1 MSITE
6 EEAAAMFA
14 YNPGFTPGTSA
25 SSNLNLLQDIYSMSG
40 SPVFAYQQGLI
51 TPGMLLDMIK
61 AQTKTEVM
69 KGDDVDYKSIEQRAQ
84 AVGDE
89 VLLAA
94 YQQIKDGMAL
104 SGVKRWLIREW
115 GKGGLST
122 QEEAEIEALFETGG
136 DLNEYER
143 RIRNAESAFA
153 KTESGEWTQDALT
166 GNYLGSMND
175 ADASAVLKSFGFT
188 GLLAQPAF
196 WKTIPD
202 EEYAKKSVADLAAA
216 ETKYNEMQK
225 LQSALTQKSMGAA
238 NQAYADFMKQI
249 PETGATRSQQQLA
262 NEQNLKKA
270 PEMGTREY
278 QEMISR
284 GAESYMKGGA
294 YMTAG
299 GPSAGATAPP
309 TPALPGNTNQ
319 AIMSRLTPQEREYWA
334 KMAQSYAG
342 RGVQSQGIGKVSAAK
357 TETDRLIASSDE
369 NKKLAMEKGITP
381 ALALLAQAPKYAAQL
396 STPAPRA
403 QKAKPRV
410 LSDQEIDSMANMIA
424 GGFAG

>member
-25 SSNLNLLQDIYSMSG
+25 SSNLNLLQDIYSMAG

-69 KGDDVDYKSIEQRAQ
+69 KGDDVDYQSIEQRAQ

-153 KTESGEWTQDALT
+153 KTQSGEWTQDALT

-216 ETKYNEMQK
+216 ETKYNEFQK
-225 LQSALTQKSMGAA
+225 LQTALTKSSTSAAQEAYDAMKFAKTGEGSKQRVEYESSLFAPNISSRAAA
-238 NQAYADFMKQI
+238 NPPVAGAKYNQ
-249 PETGATRSQQQLA
+249 PEYKSAAPKPQQD
-262 NEQNLKKA
+262 N
-270 PEMGTREY
+270 T
-278 QEMISR
+278 
-284 GAESYMKGGA
+284 
-294 YMTAG
+294 TAG
-299 GPSAGATAPP
+299 I
-309 TPALPGNTNQ
+309 L
-319 AIMSRLTPQEREYWA
+319 SRLSPQEREHWA
-334 KMAQSYAG
+334 KMAQYYAG

-369 NKKLAMEKGITP
+369 NKKLALEKGITP
-381 ALALLAQAPKYAAQL
+381 ALALLAKAPTYAAQL
-396 STPAPRA
+396 SAPAPRA
-403 QKAKPRV
+403 QRAKPRV